1 MKITLMHISDRKLYF
16 TILTLTN
23 FILLILN
30 GYKTKDKDNSLVYY
44 KESYI
49 INLKSRYLISVECY
63 NEMKQGNLSY
73 ILLV

>member
-1 MKITLMHISDRKLYF
+1 MHISDRKLYF